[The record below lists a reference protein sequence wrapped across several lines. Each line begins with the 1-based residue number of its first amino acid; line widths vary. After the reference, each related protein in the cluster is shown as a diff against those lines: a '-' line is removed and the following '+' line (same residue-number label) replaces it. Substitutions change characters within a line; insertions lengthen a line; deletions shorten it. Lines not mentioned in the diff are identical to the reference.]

1 MRVGIAV
8 LPEHDWPATRAI
20 FAHLEELGFD
30 HAWTYDHLSWR
41 TLRDGPWHAAVPL
54 LAAAAASTTRLRLG
68 TLVASPNFR
77 QPVPF
82 AKDLMTLDAVS
93 NGRFTLGIGAG
104 SASHDASVL
113 GTPAWPL
120 AERTARFAEF
130 VDLLDTLLTES
141 ATTFTGQYYAAS
153 DARMVPGCVQQPRL
167 PFAIAATGPR
177 GMAVVA
183 KHAQT
188 WVTFG
193 DPALPEADHF
203 AGLPRLLAML
213 DTACAAI
220 GRDPASIDR
229 LVLTGALGPNFFDS
243 VPEFTDA
250 VGRYAALG
258 FTDVVLHY
266 PRGSEPYRGDVAML
280 DAIAA
285 ALPALS
291 G

>member
-8 LPEHDWPATRAI
+8 LPEHGWPATRTI
-20 FAHLEELGFD
+20 FTHLEDLGFD

-41 TLRDGPWHAAVPL
+41 TMRDGPWHAAVPL
-54 LAAAAASTTRLRLG
+54 LTAVAASTTRLRLG

-77 QPVPF
+77 HPVSF

-93 NGRFTLGIGAG
+93 NGRLTLGLGAG
-104 SASHDASVL
+104 TASHDASVL
-113 GTPAWPL
+113 GAPAWPA

-130 VDLLDTLLTES
+130 VDLLDTLLTS
-141 ATTFTGQYYAAS
+141 PATTFAGQYYSAS
-153 DARMVPGCVQQPRL
+153 DARMIPGGVQQPRL

-183 KHAQT
+183 QHAQT

-203 AGLPRLLAML
+203 TGLPRLVARL

-229 LVLTGALGPNFFDS
+229 LVLTGALGPNSFDS
-243 VPEFTDA
+243 VAEFTDA
-250 VGRYAALG
+250 VGRYTELG

-266 PRGSEPYRGDVAML
+266 PRTSEPYRGDVAML
-280 DAIAA
+280 DAIAST
-285 ALPALS
+285 LPALR
-291 G
+291 